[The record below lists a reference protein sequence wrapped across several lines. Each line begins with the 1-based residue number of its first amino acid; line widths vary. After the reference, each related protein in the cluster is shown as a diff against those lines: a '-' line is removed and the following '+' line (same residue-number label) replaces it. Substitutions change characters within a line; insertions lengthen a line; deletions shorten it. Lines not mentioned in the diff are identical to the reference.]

1 VTPDRWKQVKGVL
14 EAALDRSVEERG
26 ALVEAACMGDAEL
39 RAEVESLLASAAAAH
54 EFLETA
60 ADPAL
65 LRPPAEKRPEA
76 RAGARIGP
84 YRVLSEIGRG
94 GMGAVYLAERDDQ
107 EYRKRVAIKLVRG
120 DADSASVVRRFRQE
134 RQILAELDH
143 PNIAR
148 LLDGGTTDEGLP
160 YFVMEYV
167 EGAPIDTYCEAG
179 QLTVERRLELFRT
192 VCAAVGDAHR
202 KHVVHRDLKPSNIL
216 VTAEG
221 APKLVDFGIA
231 KLLTPPAG
239 SEHTVTG
246 TRLMTPEYGS
256 PEQWRGGPVTAA
268 SDIYSLGVLLYRLL
282 VGRSP
287 YPAGPDLPHQLGRAI
302 CEEDPVPP
310 SAAAAAPTRYQLVG
324 DLDAIVL
331 KALRKEPERRYGSAA
346 ELSEDIRR
354 HLAGLPVTARKDGL
368 ASRAGRLVRRNR
380 AVAMTV
386 LAMAAMAILVS
397 ALVYRFAR
405 VTGAG
410 APAVPAGAITSL
422 AVLPLTNLSRD
433 PEQEFF
439 TDGMTEALITDLSH
453 IGSLRV
459 VSRTSVMRYKG
470 TARPVPEVAR
480 ELNVD
485 GVVEGSVLRSGNRVR
500 ITAQLIRASDD
511 RHLWAQSYEREMS
524 DVLALQGAV
533 AQAVAGEI
541 KGRLTEQEQA
551 RLTGRPPVNT
561 RAYLAYV
568 RGRYFWNKRNEES
581 LKTAIT
587 YFEQA
592 LKEQPDYAP
601 AYSGLAD
608 SNFYRGYAFGRV
620 PPREAM
626 PKAKAAA
633 LKALALDDTLAEAHA
648 SLALVTFFYDW
659 DWTGAEREFRRAIE
673 LHPNYATAHHGY
685 AVLLCIMKRPDES
698 VAEARRA
705 LEVDPLS
712 LPVNNILG
720 VVLNRAGRYDESI
733 EQYRKTLELDPG
745 FVMVRE
751 NLGDVYAAK
760 GLERQA
766 VEEYLQSAA
775 LSGKD
780 PAQMQALRHAYD
792 RGGMRAFREERA
804 RALMAAGWDG
814 WHYVTPAMAE
824 ACARLGRRD
833 EAMEWLE
840 KAYAARSGSLLW
852 IGTDWPEMRSDPRF
866 QDLLRRIGLPSRHE

>member
-14 EAALDRSVEERG
+14 GAALDRPAEERG
-26 ALVEAACMGDAEL
+26 ALVEAACAGDAEL
-39 RAEVESLLASAAAAH
+39 RTEVESLLASAGAAH

-60 ADPAL
+60 ARPAL
-65 LRPPAEKRPEA
+65 LRPPAEGRPEA

-107 EYRKRVAIKLVRG
+107 EYRKQVAIKLVRG

-167 EGAPIDTYCEAG
+167 EGAPIDAYCEARK
-179 QLTVERRLELFRT
+179 LTVKGRLELFRT
-192 VCAAVGDAHR
+192 VCAAIGDAHR
-202 KHVVHRDLKPSNIL
+202 KRVVHRDLKPSNIL

-221 APKLVDFGIA
+221 TPKLVDFGIA
-231 KLLTPPAG
+231 KLMTPTSG
-239 SEHTVTG
+239 SEHTATG
-246 TRLMTPEYGS
+246 THLMTPEYGS

-282 VGRSP
+282 TGQSP
-287 YPAGPDLPHQLGRAI
+287 YRAGPDQPHELGRAI
-302 CEEDPVPP
+302 CEEDPAPP
-310 SAAAAAPTRYQLVG
+310 SAAAAAPTRHQLAG

-331 KALRKEPERRYGSAA
+331 KAMRKEPERRYGSAA

-354 HLAGLPVTARKDGL
+354 HLEGLPVAARKDGIVY
-368 ASRAGRLVRRNR
+368 RAGRLVRRNR
-380 AVAMTV
+380 AVGLTV
-386 LAMAAMAILVS
+386 LTMAAMAILVS
-397 ALVYRFAR
+397 ALVYRWAR
-405 VTGAG
+405 VPGPR
-410 APAVPAGAITSL
+410 APAGPAGAITSL

-433 PEQEFF
+433 PEQEYFA
-439 TDGMTEALITDLSH
+439 DGMTEALITDLSQ

-459 VSRTSVMRYKG
+459 VSRTSIMRYKG
-470 TARPVPEVAR
+470 TARPVPEVAG

-524 DVLALQGAV
+524 DILSLQGTV
-533 AQAVAGEI
+533 AEAIAGEI
-541 KGRLTEQEQA
+541 KGRLTAQEQA
-551 RLTGRPPVNT
+551 RLTSRPPVNP

-581 LKTAIT
+581 LKTATT
-587 YFEQA
+587 YFEEA
-592 LKEQPDYAP
+592 LREDPGYAR

-608 SNFYRGYAFGRV
+608 SYFYRGYAFGRAV
-620 PPREAM
+620 PREAM

-633 LKALALDDTLAEAHA
+633 LKALALDDTMAEAHT
-648 SLALVTFFYDW
+648 SLGMVRFFYDW
-659 DWTGAEREFRRAIE
+659 DWPGAAIEFRRAIE
-673 LHPNYATAHHGY
+673 LDPNYATAHHVY
-685 AVLLCIMKRPDES
+685 AAFLSITGRHDES

-712 LPVNNILG
+712 LPVNQMLG
-720 VVLNRAGRYDESI
+720 LVLRRAGRYDEAI
-733 EQYRKTLELDPG
+733 EQYRKTLELDPS
-745 FVMVRE
+745 FAMAVE
-751 NLGDVYAAK
+751 NLGIAYAGK
-760 GLERQA
+760 GLAQQA
-766 VEEYLQSAA
+766 VEAFLKADA
-775 LSGKD
+775 LAGKD
-780 PAQMQALRHAYD
+780 PAQLRALRRAYEQ
-792 RGGMRAFREERA
+792 RGMPGFREEGA
-804 RALMAAGWDG
+804 RATVAAGWDG
-814 WHYVTPAMAE
+814 WHWVTPQIAE
-824 ACARLGRRD
+824 AYAILGRRD
-833 EAMEWLE
+833 EAMTWLE
-840 KAYAARSGSLLW
+840 KAYAARSASLLW
-852 IGTDWPEMRSDPRF
+852 IDPDWPEMRSDPRF
-866 QDLLRRIGLPSRHE
+866 QDLLRRIGLPRRHE